1 MIGVG
6 RHLFRRK
13 DGASHFEGREYPGL
27 HEALPAL
34 AADLLDDATGDDVHQ
49 AVVPPLR
56 VRGAGGLEE
65 PKAAVERIT
74 REWRLVPEEI
84 MPR

>member
-6 RHLFRRK
+6 RHRFRRK

-27 HEALPAL
+27 HEALPGL
-34 AADLLDDATGDDVHQ
+34 AGDLLDDAAGDDVHQ

-56 VRGAGGLEE
+56 ARGASGLEE
-65 PKAAVERIT
+65 AKTTVERVT
-74 REWRLVPEEI
+74 REGRLVPEEI